1 MKFVFEMV
9 EGKISKDMTKIRLSN
24 IRKLMFCFEN
34 TANTMFPDSRFHLKE
49 EK

>member
-1 MKFVFEMV
+1 MKFIFEIK
-9 EGKISKDMTKIRLSN
+9 ENAEKEINKIRLNN

-49 EK
+49 E